1 MKICYVN
8 PEILEW
14 LSNRHRCEGD
24 GGGGGPY
31 SPEDSWIR
39 AIDSN
44 HAEEDD
50 LPPVPSLEGVPDD
63 FVYMWHCREV
73 GMTWAEI
80 ASMHSMTTAGC
91 WKKYKRLAEETR
103 GKKALLRSPKGAI
116 IRSHNVP

>member
-1 MKICYVN
+1 MKIQYVN

-14 LSNRHRCEGD
+14 LSNRHRD
-24 GGGGGPY
+24 ASGGGPY

-103 GKKALLRSPKGAI
+103 GKKALLL
-116 IRSHNVP
+116 RSHNVP